1 MQSENRNI
9 LQDILNNRVLDAI
22 VSAWLI
28 YHSVKMFAMND
39 QIEGFMRWVHLLA
52 AAVFLCG
59 GIFFMVKS
67 ARVLLENIKNQEKE
81 KEE

>member
-39 QIEGFMRWVHLLA
+39 QIEGFMR
-52 AAVFLCG
+52 
-59 GIFFMVKS
+59 
-67 ARVLLENIKNQEKE
+67 
-81 KEE
+81 